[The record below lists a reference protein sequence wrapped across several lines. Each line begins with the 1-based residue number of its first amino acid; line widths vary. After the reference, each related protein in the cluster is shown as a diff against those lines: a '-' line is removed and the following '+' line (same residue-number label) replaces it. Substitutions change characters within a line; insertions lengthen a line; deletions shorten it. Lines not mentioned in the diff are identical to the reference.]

1 VTFLQAVADEKSAE
15 GWQQTFDEIF
25 PTGGLVM
32 RDTGDLD
39 NDPVYRCPKIRV
51 LHVKGAMSCIYL
63 APADVGGTKA
73 FLLQLVGWKQ
83 LRSEPDVFAARDIEG
98 RPWLFS
104 NALSDSLASE
114 LSALRS
120 GFYEMRCV
128 LLGLSSR
135 ADRA

>member
-1 VTFLQAVADEKSAE
+1 VTFLQGVADEKSVE
-15 GWQQTFDEIF
+15 GWQRTFDQFF
-25 PTGGLVM
+25 PKGGLVM

-51 LHVKGAMSCIYL
+51 LHVKGGMPCIYL
-63 APADVGGTKA
+63 TPADVGRARA

-83 LRSEPDVFAARDIEG
+83 LRSDPKVFAATDIEG

-120 GFYEMRCV
+120 GFYEMRR
-128 LLGLSSR
+128 LILGLSSH
-135 ADRA
+135 ADSV